1 MTKITYVGLERC
13 DFVYHLAL
21 ILSLQGS
28 VLVIDNSYNLDLID
42 AVSTDGTREEREWK
56 NIVFAADVDLSQTD
70 VSDFEYVIVYA
81 GLATKENS
89 IAEDNFT
96 LIMPDFSSMALN
108 AVKDLG
114 DMANPI
120 YIFRDKCTKK
130 YTAKSLAMLLGI
142 NRKEIVGAMN
152 LNSQDMSAYVSL
164 THNHISNIKNLS
176 DEMVESLKYVVG
188 EVFGI
193 SGDYK
198 KINKIIK
205 HAKKVK

>member
-42 AVSTDGTREEREWK
+42 AVSTDGTREMREWK
-56 NIVFAADVDLSQTD
+56 NIVFAADVDLKTTD
-70 VSDFEYVIVYA
+70 TSDFEYVLVYA

-89 IAEDNFT
+89 VAEDNFT
-96 LIMPDFSSMALN
+96 LIMPDFTKMAIE
-108 AVKDLG
+108 AVKDLD
-114 DMANPI
+114 DMAKPI

-142 NRKEIVGAMN
+142 NRKDIVGAMN
-152 LNSQDMSAYVSL
+152 VSAQDLGAYVSL
-164 THNHISNIKNLS
+164 THNHYSNVKFLS
-176 DEMVESLKYVVG
+176 DEMVESLKYVIG
-188 EVFGI
+188 EIFGI
-193 SGDYK
+193 GNDYK